1 MCPYACSLLPEVDL
15 HTRTLAVH
23 CCSTQ
28 HAAAAGADAQLRQWT
43 HWGLSPGPSACGAD
57 VMPLHHV
64 PLSIAFVLGT
74 CSQQNAAWQRD
85 VLAAR
90 VQHATGPNIP
100 HPCCIPVNMVL
111 RVHLYQQPTYMPPMA
126 AIGDRPMSGLHYVA
140 PGNRLQLGCGEA
152 RFIAHGVCWAGTFP
166 FFPARRQ
173 WNFWAHWDLSP
184 GPSACGADVM
194 PLHHVPHGH

>member
-1 MCPYACSLLPEVDL
+1 
-15 HTRTLAVH
+15 
-23 CCSTQ
+23 
-28 HAAAAGADAQLRQWT
+28 
-43 HWGLSPGPSACGAD
+43 
-57 VMPLHHV
+57 MPLDHV
-64 PLSIAFVLGT
+64 PLTIAFVLGT
-74 CSQQNAAWQRD
+74 CSQQNTAWQRD

-111 RVHLYQQPTYMPPMA
+111 RVHLYQQPTYMPPMTA
-126 AIGDRPMSGLHYVA
+126 TGDRPMSGLHYVA

-173 WNFWAHWDLSP
+173 WNFWTHWDLSP

-194 PLHHVPHGH
+194 PLHHVPFCAWPRVDGLLQRCFGFSRGHGRSVACCKVHCMSPIRH

>member
-1 MCPYACSLLPEVDL
+1 
-15 HTRTLAVH
+15 
-23 CCSTQ
+23 
-28 HAAAAGADAQLRQWT
+28 
-43 HWGLSPGPSACGAD
+43 
-57 VMPLHHV
+57 MPLHHV

-111 RVHLYQQPTYMPPMA
+111 RLHLYQQPTYMPPMTA
-126 AIGDRPMSGLHYVA
+126 TGDRPMSGLHYVA

-152 RFIAHGVCWAGTFP
+152 RFIAHGVNLAGTYPVFP
-166 FFPARRQ
+166 TTRQ
-173 WNFWAHWDLSP
+173 CNFWTHWDLSP
-184 GPSACGADVM
+184 GPSACGADVT
-194 PLHHVPHGH
+194 PLHHVPHRHVRCTKDQQQHNGRAGCMAPATRTRDGVSRTLVVAGSGAEGGGR